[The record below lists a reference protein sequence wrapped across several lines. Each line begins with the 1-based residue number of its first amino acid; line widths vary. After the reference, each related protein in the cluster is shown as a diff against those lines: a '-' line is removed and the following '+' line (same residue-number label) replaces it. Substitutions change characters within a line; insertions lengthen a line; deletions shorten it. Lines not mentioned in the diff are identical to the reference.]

1 MDIMPR
7 IEQSLAA
14 AVASCEATGCPPR
27 LAAAIRYAE
36 RMRKRARD
44 RKGW

>member
-1 MDIMPR
+1 MLYAVIDIGREIRP
-7 IEQSLAA
+7 EHYAP
-14 AVASCEATGCPPR
+14 V
-27 LAAAIRYAE
+27 AAAIRYAE